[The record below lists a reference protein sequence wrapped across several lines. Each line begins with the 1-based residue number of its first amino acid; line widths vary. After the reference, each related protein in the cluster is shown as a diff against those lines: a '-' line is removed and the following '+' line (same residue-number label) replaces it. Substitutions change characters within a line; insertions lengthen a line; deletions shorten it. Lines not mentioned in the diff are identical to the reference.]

1 MEDALQLVP
10 KEAVAED
17 GKVLGKDAVLR
28 AWGGLA
34 GVDVLEKE
42 GPAAVVDV
50 VFELFAGEAADFGP
64 LLRGEF
70 QWNAPSLLNVKR
82 SFDDIRWNG
91 TDQILLNSATKDSLI
106 VSL

>member
-1 MEDALQLVP
+1 MVP

-17 GKVLGKDAVLR
+17 GMVFGMDAVLR

-70 QWNAPSLLNVKR
+70 QGVKLTDGKPGACEGAPVAPGEVAGPGLVGLAEV
-82 SFDDIRWNG
+82 
-91 TDQILLNSATKDSLI
+91 
-106 VSL
+106 VE